1 MESQKKSFTLEL
13 DELQFETIRQ
23 LFSHSNW
30 DFDNAIV
37 GDNKTFQSEEESE
50 QLQVQPLIETDAA
63 AGPSHTGRPG
73 GGDGDG
79 DRGPPGGD
87 DDDGNHNSSGD
98 SDDSFDGCLHC
109 FCDPCVTTHRQGWL
123 GNAVRHND
131 RNPSLRKIRYKKFW
145 TMLDRRQAWINPRY
159 QRKKTRL
166 FGRTEDSYVW
176 SARDVMPDC
185 VVNLVR
191 SLFPNPP
198 GRPYMGHLWQ

>member
-1 MESQKKSFTLEL
+1 MLTILFDFPVSASISHISWGSFPPFLRACICENGQP
-13 DELQFETIRQ
+13 EETFHFGIRPAPIWNYQ
-23 LFSHSNW
+23 AKISHSNW

-79 DRGPPGGD
+79 GPPGG
-87 DDDGNHNSSGD
+87 DDDGNHNSSSD
-98 SDDSFDGCLHC
+98 SDDSFDGCPHC

-123 GNAVRHND
+123 GNAVPHND

-159 QRKKTRL
+159 QRKKSRL
-166 FGRTEDSYVW
+166 
-176 SARDVMPDC
+176 
-185 VVNLVR
+185 
-191 SLFPNPP
+191 
-198 GRPYMGHLWQ
+198 